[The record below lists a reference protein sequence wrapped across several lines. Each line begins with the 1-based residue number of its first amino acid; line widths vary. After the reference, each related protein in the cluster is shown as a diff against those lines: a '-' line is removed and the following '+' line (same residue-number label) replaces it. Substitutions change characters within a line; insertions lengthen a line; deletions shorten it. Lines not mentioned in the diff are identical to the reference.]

1 METKLRNLTKKVE
14 NKLVKIAEDKELEI
28 ISSKV
33 LKKYKKTF
41 EKLTKWFLYKKYKIL
56 VLIFFLKNDIIL
68 LNKKQSI
75 YMLIVIEKM
84 RKIPHS

>member
-14 NKLVKIAEDKELEI
+14 NKSVKIAEDKELEI

-75 YMLIVIEKM
+75 CL
-84 RKIPHS
+84 

>member
-14 NKLVKIAEDKELEI
+14 NKSVKIAEDKELEI

-41 EKLTKWFLYKKYKIL
+41 EKLTKWFQYKIL

-75 YMLIVIEKM
+75 CL
-84 RKIPHS
+84 

>member
-28 ISSKV
+28 ITSKV

-41 EKLTKWFLYKKYKIL
+41 EKLMKCSCI
-56 VLIFFLKNDIIL
+56 KNI
-68 LNKKQSI
+68 KF
-75 YMLIVIEKM
+75 
-84 RKIPHS
+84 

>member
-1 METKLRNLTKKVE
+1 MEIKLRNLIKKVE
-14 NKLVKIAEDKELEI
+14 NKSLKIAEDKELEI

-56 VLIFFLKNDIIL
+56 ILIFFLKNDIIL
-68 LNKKQSI
+68 LNKKTI
-75 YMLIVIEKM
+75 YMLIEKM
-84 RKIPHS
+84 RKIPRS

>member
-14 NKLVKIAEDKELEI
+14 SKSVKIVEDKELEI

-41 EKLTKWFLYKKYKIL
+41 EKLTKWFLYKKI
-56 VLIFFLKNDIIL
+56 
-68 LNKKQSI
+68 
-75 YMLIVIEKM
+75 
-84 RKIPHS
+84 